1 MNADFSKNSL
11 RITTMILLEKQLNSV
26 KFPSEILSKIVGAKL
41 ICQIWRFHEGF
52 GPIVF
57 EKTDVVSGQCLSQVV
72 IATFL
77 RVQST
82 VIRFFQTWLALN
94 HDFKVKFCQQNC
106 NSSSSLGPWI
116 FNYQNCE
123 TGILLA
129 IKLKKMHWGV
139 RTFVWQQI
147 NINCKIG

>member
-1 MNADFSKNSL
+1 MNAYFSKKYL
-11 RITTMILLEKQLNSV
+11 RITTTSLLEKRLKSV
-26 KFPSEILSKIVGAKL
+26 KVPSEIAKA
-41 ICQIWRFHEGF
+41 ICQIRRLHEGF

-77 RVQST
+77 QVQST

-106 NSSSSLGPWI
+106 NSSFGPWI

-123 TGILLA
+123 TRILLA

-147 NINCKIG
+147 NTSCKIG